1 MDQYVWYHM
10 YHRAKRVKGQMDAAE
25 YSAWDSSREPL
36 CAPQYFYHLDLRCAP
51 AHTAVTR
58 ERQNRLL
65 HWQIWPL
72 TSISYT
78 TWCMI
83 RYCATSSI
91 CQTKTMCCIP
101 LELWDLGAERAKS
114 EAKSWLGP
122 SRLSCAC
129 LYACQRTC
137 QWNVLHT
144 LKWLRPWLRRSP
156 TNSIDLW
163 GVSKCPSSLHQTP
176 QACLDHDKVKE
187 HAGPACTSTQKMI
200 IWYNDIVYD
209 MVSSCYHDIT
219 SIIRYHMIYI
229 MLYHDIMHKT
239 TVVPFLCSVYH
250 DMIYAAKY
258 IMT

>member
-1 MDQYVWYHM
+1 MCSSP
-10 YHRAKRVKGQMDAAE
+10 
-25 YSAWDSSREPL
+25 YSAV
-36 CAPQYFYHLDLRCAP
+36 
-51 AHTAVTR
+51 TAVTW
-58 ERQNRLL
+58 ERQNQLL

-83 RYCATSSI
+83 RYRAISSI
-91 CQTKTMCCIP
+91 CQTKKMCCIP

-187 HAGPACTSTQKMI
+187 HAGPACTSTQNMI

-219 SIIRYHMIYI
+219 SIIRYHMIDI
-229 MLYHDIMHKT
+229 MLYHDIIHKT

-250 DMIYAAKY
+250 DVIYAAKY